1 MKHGCR
7 IQCGIKGSKYTVKFN
22 KVLLIRI
29 ANLVF
34 IICMSV
40 IFFVAALFFYE
51 GDINTGYFITVFA
64 SCLGAVIS
72 GVITLYSIKTS
83 SDNLN
88 KQIELSDKPFIKL
101 VHLETRNMSNEILLE
116 GQFNQMANIFDESY
130 DGSDVRVIPDRIQFH
145 NIGKGPALGVK
156 IVGVEYYSTQY
167 ELNHIIPDDIS
178 VGVNEYTEDISF
190 GYIFDSEHYKRILE
204 SVKPIEGA
212 VLNDCSLAL
221 TYEYSDINGNQYSQ
235 TVYVRVV
242 VHTGSSEEIVES
254 NIIGYSYRPLRKK

>member
-1 MKHGCR
+1 MK
-7 IQCGIKGSKYTVKFN
+7 KGSDVCGLKNSTNVFRI
-22 KVLLIRI
+22 LLSRI
-29 ANLVF
+29 AMTVA
-34 IICMSV
+34 IISIAV
-40 IFFVAALFFYE
+40 IFFIAALFFYE
-51 GDINTGYFITVFA
+51 GKIHTGYFMTVFA

-101 VHLETRNMSNEILLE
+101 VHLETENTSNKVLLE
-116 GQFNQMANIFDESY
+116 GQFDQMANIFDEHF
-130 DGSDVRVIPDRIQFH
+130 DRSDVRVIPDIIQFH
-145 NIGKGPALGVK
+145 NIGKGPALDVK
-156 IVGVEYYSTQY
+156 IVGVEYYSTKY
-167 ELNHIIPDDIS
+167 ELNRIIPDDVS

-190 GYIFDSEHYKRILE
+190 GYIFDSENYKRILE
-204 SVKPIEGA
+204 AAEPIEGA

-221 TYEYSDINGNQYSQ
+221 CYEYSDINGNQYSQ

-242 VHTGSSEEIVES
+242 VHTDSSKEIVES